1 MRQIRLILIVLL
13 SMVILLAG
21 CAKPPVT
28 QSPLKP
34 EAVVATFLQSLS
46 NGDVD
51 SCLSLMA
58 DDAVINQDPPGVKVE
73 GKAQIEAAL
82 RRGTTGH
89 QTYSVISPIK
99 ADGDKVT
106 LSVKVASDDLKIS
119 GLEYMTTNVE
129 LQVQEGKI
137 KSWLSVPNSDDWKR
151 LVELTA
157 GGIGINIGVVAQGIK
172 VNELAKN
179 SPAIE
184 AGLRPGDLIIAVNGI
199 SFSQMREGEIQ
210 LRIRGPIGSKVKLT
224 VTHEG
229 AASPIEMEVT
239 RSDMTQL
246 RY

>member
-1 MRQIRLILIVLL
+1 MRKMLAILLIMLILI
-13 SMVILLAG
+13 AG
-21 CAKPPVT
+21 CARSPVT

-34 EAVVATFLQSLS
+34 EAVVANFLQSLS

-51 SCLSLMA
+51 SCLNLMS
-58 DDAVINQDPPGVKVE
+58 DDAIINQDPPGVQVE
-73 GKAQIEAAL
+73 GKAQIEASL

-89 QTYSVISPIK
+89 QQYSVISPIK

-106 LSVKVASDDLKIS
+106 LSVKVTSDDLKIS

-157 GGIGINIGVVAQGIK
+157 GGIGVKIEVVAQGIK
-172 VNELAKN
+172 VTELAKN

-210 LRIRGPIGSKVKLT
+210 LRIRGPVGSKVKLT

-229 AASPIEMEVT
+229 APAPSDIEIT
-239 RSDMTQL
+239 RIDMTQL